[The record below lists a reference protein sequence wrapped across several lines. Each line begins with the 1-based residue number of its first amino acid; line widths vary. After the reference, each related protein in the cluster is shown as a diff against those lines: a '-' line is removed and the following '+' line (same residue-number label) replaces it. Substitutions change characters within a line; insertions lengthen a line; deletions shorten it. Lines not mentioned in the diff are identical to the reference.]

1 MFENERD
8 FRKTV
13 ARMRI
18 DTQPDPAHRE
28 RLRRQMLATYEA
40 AGTSTDTPVPAVAST
55 QPRRVSLVLLKLAV
69 AALIVLGVGVGIH
82 RLLHLDRGP
91 LTFDQVRQATQKMV
105 WLHAV
110 VTEYRDGQ
118 VRTDQQWNNFAD
130 GQAYTLMDDGSVVH
144 ADYGA
149 AHKKFLYS
157 PHVKAMVVTD
167 LPSEGLFGARSAHT
181 LIDSFAMFA
190 AKDTAAVNEWSDQ
203 YAGKSVRVFEL
214 DQADPGL
221 KVDGRTVLQLKLR
234 LMADPETKRL
244 IAAHIEKHGTRGD
257 LLAREE
263 WVISYPQSGP
273 AGIHDL
279 GVPATVRVLD
289 QTSRTI
295 GTPGEEPRPIGTPQ
309 NAGRSQ
315 WVPVEIELP
324 KPLFVGTPE
333 DNRVPNL
340 ERPRGRPRPP
350 FLAPP
355 GTTNVALGKPV
366 TSSEKDPLV
375 GTLEM
380 VTDGDKEAADGS
392 FVELGPGLQF
402 VTIDLEGRYEIYAVV
417 VWHYH
422 QQPRVYFDVI
432 VQTSNDPGFGRNA
445 RTLFNNDLDRSADLT
460 RGEDLHYTETNEG
473 KLIDAQGVVARYVRL
488 YSNGNTSDDLNHYIE
503 VEVYGKP
510 AE

>member
-28 RLRRQMLATYEA
+28 RLRRQMLATYETVGA
-40 AGTSTDTPVPAVAST
+40 TSSATPATA
-55 QPRRVSLVLLKLAV
+55 PRRIPLVLAKLAV
-69 AALIVLGVGVGIH
+69 AALIVFSAGLGIQH
-82 RLLHLDRGP
+82 LLRLERGP

-110 VTEYRDGQ
+110 VTEYCDGE

-130 GQAYTLMDDGSVVH
+130 GQAYTLMNDGSVLH
-144 ADYGA
+144 ADYGGA
-149 AHKKFLYS
+149 KKRFLYS
-157 PHVKAMVVTD
+157 PRVKAMVMTD
-167 LPSEGLFGARSAHT
+167 LPSKGLFGARSAHT
-181 LIDSFAMFA
+181 LVDSFAVFA
-190 AKDTAAVNEWSDQ
+190 AHDAAALNEWSDQ
-203 YAGKSVRVFEL
+203 YEGKSVRVFEL
-214 DQADPGL
+214 DRADPGL
-221 KVDGRTVLQLKLR
+221 KVDGRTVLRLKLQ
-234 LMADPETKRL
+234 LMADTETKRL

-273 AGIHDL
+273 AGVYDL
-279 GVPATVRVLD
+279 GVPATVRVID
-289 QTSRTI
+289 QTSQPI
-295 GTPGEEPRPIGTPQ
+295 GTPGEEPRPISTPQ
-309 NAGRSQ
+309 DTGRSQ
-315 WVPVEIELP
+315 LVPLEIELP
-324 KPLFVGTPE
+324 RPLFVGTPE

-355 GTTNVALGKPV
+355 GTANVALGKPV
-366 TSSEKDPLV
+366 ISSENDPLI
-375 GTLEM
+375 GTLDM

-392 FVELGPGLQF
+392 FVELGPGVQT
-402 VTIDLEGRYEIYAVV
+402 VTIDLEARYEIYAIV

-432 VQTSNDPGFGRNA
+432 VQTSSDPGFGRNA
-445 RTLFNNDLDRSADLT
+445 RTVFNNDIDNSAGLIQ
-460 RGEDLHYTETNEG
+460 GEDLHYTETNEG
-473 KLIDAQGVVARYVRL
+473 KLIDTQGVAARYVRL

-510 AE
+510 LRER